1 LQREDS
7 TVELQSIKGE
17 ELTDVLEEFA
27 MEHQIDPLP
36 VINKSTVILKNIK
49 NLLVEIKCN
58 VENYDCDE
66 ELGGVVSSARKVN
79 LTMNQYLGSIS
90 PPTDPEL
97 CDARLVAMSLALDN
111 LVLVT
116 SSILTGCQWL
126 QDSLRDIDEK
136 ITDLREYL
144 NQETEDVELTKV

>member
-1 LQREDS
+1 
-7 TVELQSIKGE
+7 
-17 ELTDVLEEFA
+17 
-27 MEHQIDPLP
+27 
-36 VINKSTVILKNIK
+36 
-49 NLLVEIKCN
+49 
-58 VENYDCDE
+58 
-66 ELGGVVSSARKVN
+66 
-79 LTMNQYLGSIS
+79 MNQYLGSIS

-126 QDSLRDIDEK
+126 QVCQSIENTPYYFDVLFLFQSVTFFRSRFQILLKFNLQDSLRDIDEK